1 MSRMWR
7 PVSGVVVAAGLITT
21 ACGGGGGGADDA
33 SAARGGSGGSRV
45 SVENCDGEKVTF
57 EAPPA
62 KIVTSNAAGLEI
74 LLRLGA
80 GPKVIGTGFPPAK
93 GALPAELADRA
104 AEVPV
109 LGRTVIPKEKLLGSG
124 ADAYIETFRPSRGGH
139 VGPRPEEFE
148 AAGIR
153 VVQLRSTACAAEQPG
168 PRKDL
173 SAVTEDI
180 ERLGTLTGTADR
192 AREIVSGMRETL
204 DTVGE
209 RVAAVPEGERPTYFV
224 FDFDAGTKEPTAV
237 CGKQV
242 ANAVI
247 TLAGARNIFRD
258 CDADHEKTS
267 WEDIVDKNPDWI
279 QLAVRNR
286 GSEKADGKAFDEAE
300 RFLKSF
306 PATRGLAAVKENR
319 FLRIRSERTTTPGVA
334 NAETVEQI
342 ARTLYPDKFEDVR

>member
-7 PVSGVVVAAGLITT
+7 PVGGVVLTAGLLTT
-21 ACGGGGGGADDA
+21 ACGGGGGAADA
-33 SAARGGSGGSRV
+33 SAARGGSGGSPV

-57 EAPPA
+57 EAPPG

-80 GPKVIGTGFPPAK
+80 GPKVTGTGFPPAK

-124 ADAYIETFRPSRGGH
+124 ADAYIETFRPARGAH

-153 VVQLRSTACAAEQPG
+153 VVQLRSTACAAELPG

-180 ERLGTLTGTADR
+180 ERLGTLTGTSER
-192 AREIVSGMRETL
+192 AREIVSGMKETL
-204 DTVGE
+204 DTVSE
-209 RVAAVPEGERPTYFV
+209 RVGAVPEGQRPTYFV
-224 FDFDAGTKEPTAV
+224 FDFDAGTKELTAV

-258 CDADHEKTS
+258 CDADYEKTG
-267 WEDIVDKNPDWI
+267 WEDVVDKNPDWI

-286 GSEKADGKAFDEAE
+286 GSEKADDKAFDEAE

-306 PATRGLAAVKENR
+306 PATRGLTAVKNNR
-319 FLRIRSERTTTPGVA
+319 FLRIRSERTTTPGVT